1 MQRILII
8 GLGQVGNFLSKEL
21 SKSQEVVVIEKDAEL
36 IAKAK
41 ETQDVLAIEGNADD
55 PAVLRQAEI
64 EKADIVLAVTGDDR
78 TNILASFI
86 AHASGVKKIV
96 AAVKDAKYAEYE
108 EVIENSNISVIS
120 SSSIISEKISALISA
135 PFAGRVEFFA
145 SGQIELLKLRVDE
158 GVPIINEKLRNFVSS
173 ARNWT
178 FVGLQR
184 DHRITIPRGDTELRP
199 GDFVFALGVS
209 SALERLKKLF
219 NLKIQK
225 VHSIIIVGAGR
236 VGCEVASALHANGL
250 SVRLIE
256 SDHERARTAAEELVG
271 VMVFEGD
278 GTDLEILKEAG
289 VEKSDY
295 LLALTGDDENNVLSA
310 LLAKNLGID
319 RCTVLYSNP
328 DYVEVLEAI
337 GIDRAISVN
346 MAVANGILNSL
357 HLGGE
362 ANISLLYEGAGEIL
376 EFDVTEH
383 TKILGVPLSEC
394 KMPHDSVIGVCIRD
408 GKPIFPGGDFAAQVG
423 DRLVVFSLP
432 TAVQKVE
439 EILVS

>member
-1 MQRILII
+1 MRRILII

-64 EKADIVLAVTGDDR
+64 EKADVVLSVTGDDR

-96 AAVKDAKYAEYE
+96 VAVKNAKYAEYE
-108 EVIENSNISVIS
+108 GVIENSNISVIS

-158 GVPIINEKLRNFVSS
+158 GVPIINEKLKNFVSS
-173 ARNWT
+173 TRNWT

-199 GDFVFALGVS
+199 GDFVFALGVP
-209 SALERLKKLF
+209 SALEKLKKLF

-225 VHSIIIVGAGR
+225 VHSVIIVGAGR

-408 GKPIFPGGDFAAQVG
+408 GKPIFPTGDFAAQVG

>member
-225 VHSIIIVGAGR
+225 VHSVIIVGAGR

-256 SDHERARTAAEELVG
+256 SDHERARAAAEEHVG

>member
-1 MQRILII
+1 MRRILII
-8 GLGQVGNFLSKEL
+8 GLGQVGSFLSKEL
-21 SKSQEVVVIEKDAEL
+21 SQSQEVVVVEKDAEL

-41 ETQDVLAIEGNADD
+41 ETQDVLAIEGNGDD
-55 PAVLRQAEI
+55 PAILRQAEI
-64 EKADIVLAVTGDDR
+64 EKADIVLAVTSDDR

-86 AHASGVKKIV
+86 AHASGAEKIV
-96 AAVKDAKYAEYE
+96 AEVRNAKYAEYAG
-108 EVIENSNISVIS
+108 VIDNSNISVVS
-120 SSSIISEKISALISA
+120 SSNIISEKISALISA

-145 SGQIELLKLRVDE
+145 SGKIELLKLRVDE
-158 GVPIINEKLRNFVSS
+158 GVPIINQKLRNFVGSP
-173 ARNWT
+173 RNWT

-184 DHRITIPRGDTELRP
+184 EHRMSIPRGDTELRP
-199 GDFVFALGVS
+199 GDFVFALGVP
-209 SALERLKKLF
+209 SALEKLKKLF

-225 VHSIIIVGAGR
+225 VHSVIIVGGGR
-236 VGCEVASALHANGL
+236 VGCEVASALHERGL

-256 SDHERARTAAEELVG
+256 NDHERARIVAEKLVG

-278 GTDLEILKEAG
+278 GTDLEVLKEAG

-346 MAVANGILNSL
+346 MSVANGILNSL

-362 ANISLLYEGAGEIL
+362 ANVSLLYEGAGEIL
-376 EFDVTEH
+376 EFDVSEH
-383 TKILGVPLSEC
+383 TKILGVALADC
-394 KMPHDSVIGVCIRD
+394 KMPHGSVIGVCIRD
-408 GKPIFPGGDFAAQVG
+408 EKPIFPGGDFVAQVG
-423 DRLVVFSLP
+423 DRLVVFALP
-432 TAVQKVE
+432 GAVKKVE

>member
-1 MQRILII
+1 MRRILII
-8 GLGQVGNFLSKEL
+8 GLGQVGNFLSREL

-41 ETQDVLAIEGNADD
+41 ETQDVLAIEGNGDD
-55 PAVLRQAEI
+55 PAVLRKAEI
-64 EKADIVLAVTGDDR
+64 EKTDIVLAVTGDDR
-78 TNILASFI
+78 VNILASFI
-86 AHASGVKKIV
+86 AQSSGVKKIV
-96 AAVKDAKYAEYE
+96 AAVKNVKYAEYAG
-108 EVIENSNISVIS
+108 VIPNSNISVIS
-120 SSSIISEKISALISA
+120 SSNIISEKISALISA

-158 GVPIINEKLRNFVSS
+158 GVPIINQKLRNFVSS
-173 ARNWT
+173 PRNWT
-178 FVGLQR
+178 FVGLLR
-184 DHRITIPRGDTELRP
+184 KHRITIPRGDTELRA
-199 GDFVFALGVS
+199 GDFVFALGVP
-209 SALERLKKLF
+209 SALEKLKKLL

-225 VHSIIIVGAGR
+225 VNSIIIVGAGR
-236 VGCEVASALHANGL
+236 VGCEVASALHEKGL

-256 SDHERARTAAEELVG
+256 SDSAKARTAAEELVG

-328 DYVEVLEAI
+328 DYTEVLEAI
-337 GIDRAISVN
+337 GIDRTISVN
-346 MAVANGILNSL
+346 MAVANGILKSL
-357 HLGGE
+357 HLAGE
-362 ANISLLYEGAGEIL
+362 ANVSLLYEGAAEIL
-376 EFDVTEH
+376 EFDVNEH
-383 TKILGVPLSEC
+383 TKILGVELSEC

-408 GKPIFPGGDFAAQVG
+408 GKPIFPGGDFVAQIG

-432 TAVQKVE
+432 AATQKVE

>member
-1 MQRILII
+1 MRRILII
-8 GLGQVGNFLSKEL
+8 GLGQVGNFLSREL
-21 SKSQEVVVIEKDAEL
+21 SKSQEVVVIEKDPEL
-36 IAKAK
+36 IARAK
-41 ETQDVLAIEGNADD
+41 ETQDVLAVEGNGDD
-55 PAVLRQAEI
+55 PAVLKQAEI

-86 AHASGVKKIV
+86 AHASGVRNIV
-96 AAVKDAKYAEYE
+96 AAVKNAKYAEYE
-108 EVIENSNISVIS
+108 RVIENSNISLIS

-145 SGQIELLKLRVDE
+145 SGQIELLKLRVDD
-158 GVPIINEKLRNFVSS
+158 GVPIIHEKLKNFVSS
-173 ARNWT
+173 PRNWT

-184 DHRITIPRGDTELRP
+184 KHRITIPRGDTELRP
-199 GDFVFALGVS
+199 GDFVFALGVP
-209 SALERLKKLF
+209 SALEKLKKLF
-219 NLKIQK
+219 SLKIQK
-225 VHSIIIVGAGR
+225 VNSVIIVGGGR
-236 VGCEVASALHANGL
+236 VGCEVASALHAKGL
-250 SVRLIE
+250 SVRIIE
-256 SDHERARTAAEELVG
+256 SDHERARAAAEEVVG

-337 GIDRAISVN
+337 GIDSAISVN

-362 ANISLLYEGAGEIL
+362 ANVSLLYEGAGEIL
-376 EFDVTEH
+376 EFDVTED
-383 TKILGVPLSEC
+383 TKILGIPLSEC
-394 KMPHDSVIGVCIRD
+394 RIPHGSVIGVCIRD
-408 GKPIFPGGDFAAQVG
+408 GKPVFPGGDFVAQVG

>member
-1 MQRILII
+1 MRRILII
-8 GLGQVGNFLSKEL
+8 GLGQVGNFLSREL
-21 SKSQEVVVIEKDAEL
+21 SRSREVVVIEKDAEL

-41 ETQDVLAIEGNADD
+41 EAQDVLAIEGNGDD
-55 PAVLRQAEI
+55 PVVLRKAEI

-86 AHASGVKKIV
+86 AHASGVEKIV
-96 AAVKDAKYAEYE
+96 AAVKNAKYVEYSR
-108 EVIENSNISVIS
+108 VIDNSSISVVS
-120 SSSIISEKISALISA
+120 SSWIISEKISALISV

-145 SGQIELLKLRVDE
+145 KGQIELLKLRVDE
-158 GVPIINEKLRNFVSS
+158 GAPIINQKLRNFVSS
-173 ARNWT
+173 TRNWI

-184 DHRITIPRGDTELRP
+184 EHRITIPRGDTELRP
-199 GDFVFALGVS
+199 GDFVFALGIP

-219 NLKIQK
+219 NLKIPK
-225 VHSIIIVGAGR
+225 VHSVIIVGGGR
-236 VGCEVASALHANGL
+236 LGCEVASALHEKGL

-256 SDHERARTAAEELVG
+256 SDHDRARVAAEELVG

-295 LLALTGDDENNVLSA
+295 LIALTSDDENNVLSA

-346 MAVANGILNSL
+346 MAVANAILNSL

-362 ANISLLYEGAGEIL
+362 ANVSLLYEGAGEIL
-376 EFDVTEH
+376 EFDVNEN
-383 TKILGVPLSEC
+383 TKILGVPLSEY
-394 KMPHDSVIGVCIRD
+394 KMPHESVIGICMRD
-408 GKPIFPGGDFAAQVG
+408 GKPIFPGGDFVAQIG

-432 TAVQKVE
+432 AAVQKVE

>member
-1 MQRILII
+1 MRRILII

-21 SKSQEVVVIEKDAEL
+21 CHSHEVVAVEKDPEL
-36 IAKAK
+36 IDKAK
-41 ETQDVLAIEGNADD
+41 ETQDILAIRGSGDD
-55 PAVLRQAEI
+55 PVVLRQAEI
-64 EKADIVLAVTGDDR
+64 EKADIVLAVTKDDR

-96 AAVKDAKYAEYE
+96 AVIKNVKYAEYA
-108 EVIENSNISVIS
+108 EVIENSNISFVS
-120 SSSIISEKISALISA
+120 SSSIISEKISALISV

-145 SGQIELLKLRVDE
+145 SGKIELLKLRVDE
-158 GVPIINEKLRNFVSS
+158 GAPIINQKLKNFISGS
-173 ARNWT
+173 RNWT

-184 DHRITIPRGDTELRP
+184 DHTITIPRGDTELRA
-199 GDFVFALGVS
+199 GDFIFALGVP
-209 SALERLKKLF
+209 SALENLKRLF
-219 NLKIQK
+219 NFKIQK
-225 VHSIIIVGAGR
+225 IHSVIIVGGGS
-236 VGCEVASALHANGL
+236 VGCEIASTLHGKGL
-250 SVRLIE
+250 SVKLIE
-256 SDHERARTAAEELVG
+256 SDHEKARLAAEELIG

-328 DYVEVLEAI
+328 DYVEVLQAI

-346 MAVANGILNSL
+346 MAVANGILKSL

-376 EFDVTEH
+376 EFDVSQN
-383 TKILGVPLSEC
+383 TKILGTELANC
-394 KMPHDSVIGVCIRD
+394 KMPQGFVIGVCIRD
-408 GKPIFPGGDFAAQVG
+408 GKPIFPSGDFVAQVG

-432 TAVQKVE
+432 AAVKKVE
-439 EILVS
+439 EMLVS

>member
-1 MQRILII
+1 MRRILII

-21 SKSQEVVVIEKDAEL
+21 CKNQEVVVVEKDAEL

-41 ETQDVLAIEGNADD
+41 ETQDVLAVEGNGDD
-55 PAVLRQAEI
+55 PAVLRRAEM

-78 TNILASFI
+78 TNILASFL
-86 AHASGVKKIV
+86 AHSAGVKKIV
-96 AAVKDAKYAEYE
+96 VAVKNAKYAEYE
-108 EVIENSNISVIS
+108 GVIENSNISVIS
-120 SSSIISEKISALISA
+120 SSGIISEKISALISA

-145 SGQIELLKLRVDE
+145 SGKIELLKLRVHE

-173 ARNWT
+173 TRNWT

-199 GDFVFALGVS
+199 GDFVFALGVP
-209 SALERLKKLF
+209 SALEKLKKLF

-225 VHSIIIVGAGR
+225 VHSVIIVGAGR

-256 SDHERARTAAEELVG
+256 SDHERARVAAEKLVG

-328 DYVEVLEAI
+328 DYVGVLEAI

-408 GKPIFPGGDFAAQVG
+408 GKSIFPGGDFAAQVG

>member
-1 MQRILII
+1 M
-8 GLGQVGNFLSKEL
+8 GQIGNFLSKEL

-41 ETQDVLAIEGNADD
+41 ETQDVLAIEGNGDD

-96 AAVKDAKYAEYE
+96 VEVKDAKYAEYE
-108 EVIENSNISVIS
+108 GVIEDSNISLIS

-145 SGQIELLKLRVDE
+145 SGQLELLKLRVDE

-173 ARNWT
+173 PRNWT

-199 GDFVFALGVS
+199 GDFVFALGVP
-209 SALERLKKLF
+209 SALEKLKKLF

-225 VHSIIIVGAGR
+225 VHSVIIVGAGR

-256 SDHERARTAAEELVG
+256 SDHQRARAAAEELVG

-295 LLALTGDDENNVLSA
+295 LLALTGYDENNVLSA

-328 DYVEVLEAI
+328 DYVGVLEAI
-337 GIDRAISVN
+337 GIDTAISVN

-394 KMPHDSVIGVCIRD
+394 KIPHGSVIGVCIRD
-408 GKPIFPGGDFAAQVG
+408 GKPIFPGGDFAAQIG

-432 TAVQKVE
+432 SAVQKVE

>member
-1 MQRILII
+1 MRRILII
-8 GLGQVGNFLSKEL
+8 GMGQIGNFLSKEL

-41 ETQDVLAIEGNADD
+41 ETQDVLAIEGNGDD

-96 AAVKDAKYAEYE
+96 VEVKDAKYAEYE
-108 EVIENSNISVIS
+108 GVIEDSNISLIS

-173 ARNWT
+173 PRNWT

-199 GDFVFALGVS
+199 GDFVFALGVP
-209 SALERLKKLF
+209 SALEKLKKLF

-225 VHSIIIVGAGR
+225 VHSVIIVGAGR

-256 SDHERARTAAEELVG
+256 SDHQRARAAAEELVG

-295 LLALTGDDENNVLSA
+295 LLALTGYDENNVLSA

-328 DYVEVLEAI
+328 DYVGVLEAI
-337 GIDRAISVN
+337 GIDTAISVN

-394 KMPHDSVIGVCIRD
+394 KIPHGSVIGVCIRD
-408 GKPIFPGGDFAAQVG
+408 GKPIFPGGDFAAQIG

-432 TAVQKVE
+432 
-439 EILVS
+439 S

>member
-1 MQRILII
+1 MRRILII

-21 SKSQEVVVIEKDAEL
+21 CKSQEVVVVEKDAEL

-41 ETQDVLAIEGNADD
+41 ETQDVLAIEGNGDD
-55 PAVLRQAEI
+55 PAVLRSAEI

-86 AHASGVKKIV
+86 AHAAGVKKIV

-108 EVIENSNISVIS
+108 GVIENSNISLIS

-145 SGQIELLKLRVDE
+145 SGQIELLKLRVHE
-158 GVPIINEKLRNFVSS
+158 GVPIINEKLRNFVSGT
-173 ARNWT
+173 RNWT

-184 DHRITIPRGDTELRP
+184 DHRISIPRGDTELRP
-199 GDFVFALGVS
+199 GDFVFALGVP
-209 SALERLKKLF
+209 SALEKLKKLF

-225 VHSIIIVGAGR
+225 VHSVIIVGAGR
-236 VGCEVASALHANGL
+236 VGREVASALHANGL

-256 SDHERARTAAEELVG
+256 SDSEKARAVAEELVG

-278 GTDLEILKEAG
+278 GTDLEILEEAG

-362 ANISLLYEGAGEIL
+362 ANVSLLYEGAGEIL

-383 TKILGVPLSEC
+383 TKILGIPLSEC
-394 KMPHDSVIGVCIRD
+394 KMPHGSVIGVCIRD
-408 GKPIFPGGDFAAQVG
+408 GKPIFPGGDFVAQVG

-432 TAVQKVE
+432 AAVQKVE

>member
-1 MQRILII
+1 MRRILII

-21 SKSQEVVVIEKDAEL
+21 SQSQEVVVIEKDAEL

-41 ETQDVLAIEGNADD
+41 ETQDVLAVEGNGDD

-96 AAVKDAKYAEYE
+96 AAVKNAKYAEYE
-108 EVIENSNISVIS
+108 GVIENSNISLIS

-158 GVPIINEKLRNFVSS
+158 GVPVINEKLRNFVSS
-173 ARNWT
+173 TRNWT

-199 GDFVFALGVS
+199 GDFVFALGVP
-209 SALERLKKLF
+209 SALEKLKKLF

-225 VHSIIIVGAGR
+225 VHSVIIVGAGS

-256 SDHERARTAAEELVG
+256 SDHEKARAAAEELVG

-319 RCTVLYSNP
+319 RCTVLYTNP
-328 DYVEVLEAI
+328 DYAEVLEAI
-337 GIDRAISVN
+337 GIDRAISVS

-383 TKILGVPLSEC
+383 TRILGIPLSEC
-394 KMPHDSVIGVCIRD
+394 KVPHGSVIGVCMRD
-408 GKPIFPGGDFAAQVG
+408 GKPIFPGGDFAAQIG

-432 TAVQKVE
+432 SAVQKVE

>member
-8 GLGQVGNFLSKEL
+8 GLGQVGDFLSKEL
-21 SKSQEVVVIEKDAEL
+21 SKSQEVVVIEEDAEL

-41 ETQDVLAIEGNADD
+41 ETLDVLAIEGNGDD

-86 AHASGVKKIV
+86 AHASGVKKTV
-96 AAVKDAKYAEYE
+96 AAVKNAKYAEYE
-108 EVIENSNISVIS
+108 GVIENSNISVIS
-120 SSSIISEKISALISA
+120 SSGIISEKISALISA

-158 GVPIINEKLRNFVSS
+158 GVPVINEKLRNFVGSP
-173 ARNWT
+173 RNWT

-199 GDFVFALGVS
+199 GDFVFALGVP
-209 SALERLKKLF
+209 SALEKLKKLF

-225 VHSIIIVGAGR
+225 VNSVIIVGGGR

-256 SDHERARTAAEELVG
+256 SDSERARAAAEELVG

-319 RCTVLYSNP
+319 RCTVLYTNP
-328 DYVEVLEAI
+328 DYAEVLEAI

-376 EFDVTEH
+376 EFDVTED
-383 TKILGVPLSEC
+383 TRILGIPLSEC
-394 KMPHDSVIGVCIRD
+394 KIPHGSVIGVCMRD

-432 TAVQKVE
+432 SAVQKVE

>member
-41 ETQDVLAIEGNADD
+41 ETQDVLAIEGNGDD

-96 AAVKDAKYAEYE
+96 AEVRNAKYAEYE
-108 EVIENSNISVIS
+108 GVLEDSNISLIS

-173 ARNWT
+173 PRNWT

-199 GDFVFALGVS
+199 GDFVFALGVP
-209 SALERLKKLF
+209 SALEKLKKLF

-225 VHSIIIVGAGR
+225 VHSVIIVGGGS
-236 VGCEVASALHANGL
+236 VGCEVASVLHGTGL
-250 SVRLIE
+250 SVRLVE
-256 SDHERARTAAEELVG
+256 SDHERARAAAEELVG

-337 GIDRAISVN
+337 GIDRAISAN
-346 MAVANGILNSL
+346 MAVANSILNSL

-394 KMPHDSVIGVCIRD
+394 KMPHDSVIGVCMRD
-408 GKPIFPGGDFAAQVG
+408 GKPIFPGGDFVAQVG

-432 TAVQKVE
+432 VAVQKVE

>member
-21 SKSQEVVVIEKDAEL
+21 SKSQEVVVIEKDSEL

-41 ETQDVLAIEGNADD
+41 ETQDVLAIEGNGDD
-55 PAVLRQAEI
+55 PAVLRQVEI

-96 AAVKDAKYAEYE
+96 AEVRNAKYAEYE
-108 EVIENSNISVIS
+108 GVIEDSNISLIS

-173 ARNWT
+173 PRNWT

-199 GDFVFALGVS
+199 GDFVFALGVP
-209 SALERLKKLF
+209 SALEKLKKLF

-225 VHSIIIVGAGR
+225 VHSVIIVGAGR

-256 SDHERARTAAEELVG
+256 SDHERARAAAEELVG

-310 LLAKNLGID
+310 LLGKNLGID

-337 GIDRAISVN
+337 GIDRAISAN
-346 MAVANGILNSL
+346 MAVANSILNSL

-376 EFDVTEH
+376 EFDVTEN
-383 TKILGVPLSEC
+383 TKILGIPLSEC
-394 KMPHDSVIGVCIRD
+394 KMPHESVIGICIRD
-408 GKPIFPGGDFAAQVG
+408 GKPIFPSGDFVAQVG

-432 TAVQKVE
+432 AAVQKVE

>member
-8 GLGQVGNFLSKEL
+8 GLGQVGDFLSREL

-41 ETQDVLAIEGNADD
+41 ETQDVLAIQGNGDD
-55 PAVLRQAEI
+55 PVVLRRAEI

-96 AAVKDAKYAEYE
+96 AAVKNAKYAEYAG
-108 EVIENSNISVIS
+108 VIENSNISVVS
-120 SSSIISEKISALISA
+120 SSGIISEKISALISA

-173 ARNWT
+173 PRNWT

-184 DHRITIPRGDTELRP
+184 EHRITIPRGDTELRP
-199 GDFVFALGVS
+199 GDFVFALGVP
-209 SALERLKKLF
+209 SALEKLKKLF

-225 VHSIIIVGAGR
+225 VHSVIIVGGGR
-236 VGCEVASALHANGL
+236 VGCEVTSALHEKGL

-256 SDHERARTAAEELVG
+256 SDHDKARAAAEELVG

-278 GTDLEILKEAG
+278 GTDLGILKEAG

-328 DYVEVLEAI
+328 DYSEVLEAI

-346 MAVANGILNSL
+346 MAVANAILNSL

-362 ANISLLYEGAGEIL
+362 ANVSLLYEGAGEIL
-376 EFDVTEH
+376 EFDVNEH

-394 KMPHDSVIGVCIRD
+394 RMPHDSVIGVCIRD
-408 GKPIFPGGDFAAQVG
+408 GKPIFPGGDFVAQIG

-432 TAVQKVE
+432 AAVQKVE

>member
-1 MQRILII
+1 MRRILII
-8 GLGQVGNFLSKEL
+8 GMGQIGNFLSKEL

-41 ETQDVLAIEGNADD
+41 ETQDVLAIEGNGDD

-96 AAVKDAKYAEYE
+96 VEVKDAKYAEYE
-108 EVIENSNISVIS
+108 GVIEDSNISLIS

-173 ARNWT
+173 PRNWT

-199 GDFVFALGVS
+199 GDFVFALGVP
-209 SALERLKKLF
+209 SALEKLKKLF

-225 VHSIIIVGAGR
+225 VHSVIIVGAGR

-256 SDHERARTAAEELVG
+256 SDHQRARAAAEELVG

-295 LLALTGDDENNVLSA
+295 LLALTGYDENNVLSA

-328 DYVEVLEAI
+328 DYVGVLEAI
-337 GIDRAISVN
+337 GIDTAISVN

-394 KMPHDSVIGVCIRD
+394 KIPHGSVIGVCIRD
-408 GKPIFPGGDFAAQVG
+408 GKPIFPGGDFAAQIG

-432 TAVQKVE
+432 SAVQKVE

>member
-41 ETQDVLAIEGNADD
+41 ETQDVLAIEGNGDD

-96 AAVKDAKYAEYE
+96 AEVRNAKYAEYE
-108 EVIENSNISVIS
+108 GVIGDSNISLIS

-145 SGQIELLKLRVDE
+145 SGQVELLKLRVDE

-173 ARNWT
+173 PRNWT

-199 GDFVFALGVS
+199 GDFVFALGVP
-209 SALERLKKLF
+209 SALEKLKKLF

-225 VHSIIIVGAGR
+225 VHSVIIVGGGS
-236 VGCEVASALHANGL
+236 VGCEVASVLHGTGL
-250 SVRLIE
+250 SVRLVE
-256 SDHERARTAAEELVG
+256 SDHERARAAAEELVG

-337 GIDRAISVN
+337 GIDRAISAN
-346 MAVANGILNSL
+346 MAVANSILNSL

-383 TKILGVPLSEC
+383 TKILGRPLSEC
-394 KMPHDSVIGVCIRD
+394 KMPHDSVIGICIRD
-408 GKPIFPGGDFAAQVG
+408 GKPIFPGGDFVAQVG

-432 TAVQKVE
+432 AAVQKVE

>member
-1 MQRILII
+1 M
-8 GLGQVGNFLSKEL
+8 GQIGNFLSKEL

-41 ETQDVLAIEGNADD
+41 ETQDVLAIEGNGDD

-96 AAVKDAKYAEYE
+96 VEVKDAKYAEYE
-108 EVIENSNISVIS
+108 GVIEDSNISLIS

-173 ARNWT
+173 PRNWT

-199 GDFVFALGVS
+199 GDFVFALGVP
-209 SALERLKKLF
+209 SALEKLKKLF

-225 VHSIIIVGAGR
+225 VHSVIIVGAGR

-256 SDHERARTAAEELVG
+256 SDHQRARAAAEELVG

-295 LLALTGDDENNVLSA
+295 LLALTGYDENNVLSA

-328 DYVEVLEAI
+328 DYVGVLEAI
-337 GIDRAISVN
+337 GIDTAISVN

-394 KMPHDSVIGVCIRD
+394 KIPHGSVIGVCIRD
-408 GKPIFPGGDFAAQVG
+408 GKPIFPGGDFAAQIG

-432 TAVQKVE
+432 SAVQKVE

>member
-1 MQRILII
+1 MRRILII
-8 GLGQVGNFLSKEL
+8 GLGQVGSFLSKEL
-21 SKSQEVVVIEKDAEL
+21 CKSQEVVVVERDAEL
-36 IAKAK
+36 IARAK
-41 ETQDVLAIEGNADD
+41 DTQDVLAIQGNGDD

-64 EKADIVLAVTGDDR
+64 GKADIVLAVTGDDR

-86 AHASGVKKIV
+86 AHACGVKKIV
-96 AAVKDAKYAEYE
+96 AAVRNVKYAEYAG
-108 EVIENSNISVIS
+108 VIDNSNISIVS

-145 SGQIELLKLRVDE
+145 SGKIELLKLRVAE
-158 GVPIINEKLRNFVSS
+158 GAPIINEKLKNFVSS
-173 ARNWT
+173 PRNWT

-184 DHRITIPRGDTELRP
+184 DHKVTIPRGDTILQA
-199 GDFVFALGVS
+199 GDFIFALGVP
-209 SALERLKKLF
+209 SALEKLKKLF

-225 VHSIIIVGAGR
+225 IHSVIIVGGGR
-236 VGCEVASALHANGL
+236 VGCEVASALHAKGL

-256 SDHERARTAAEELVG
+256 SDHEQARTVAEELVG

-346 MAVANGILNSL
+346 MSVANGILNSL

-362 ANISLLYEGAGEIL
+362 ANVSLLYEGQGEIL
-376 EFDVTEH
+376 EFDVSEH
-383 TKILGVPLSEC
+383 TKILGVALSDC
-394 KMPHDSVIGVCIRD
+394 KMPHSSVIGICIRD
-408 GKPIFPGGDFAAQVG
+408 EKPIFPGGDFVAQVG
-423 DRLVVFSLP
+423 DRLVVFVLP
-432 TAVQKVE
+432 AAIKKVE

>member
-1 MQRILII
+1 MRRILII
-8 GLGQVGNFLSKEL
+8 GLGQVGSFLSKEL
-21 SKSQEVVVIEKDAEL
+21 CKSQEVVVVEKDAEL

-41 ETQDVLAIEGNADD
+41 ETQDVLAIEGNGDD
-55 PAVLRQAEI
+55 PMVLRRAEI

-96 AAVKDAKYAEYE
+96 VAVKDAKYAEYE
-108 EVIENSNISVIS
+108 GVIENSNISLIS

-173 ARNWT
+173 TRNWT

-199 GDFVFALGVS
+199 GDFVFALGVP
-209 SALERLKKLF
+209 SALEKLKKLF

-225 VHSIIIVGAGR
+225 VHSVIIVGAGR
-236 VGCEVASALHANGL
+236 VGREVASALHANGL

-256 SDHERARTAAEELVG
+256 SDSEKARAAAEKLVG

-362 ANISLLYEGAGEIL
+362 ANVSLLYEGAGEIL

-383 TKILGVPLSEC
+383 TKILGIPLSEC
-394 KMPHDSVIGVCIRD
+394 KMPHDSVIGVCIRG
-408 GKPIFPGGDFAAQVG
+408 GKPIFPGGDFVAQIG

>member
-41 ETQDVLAIEGNADD
+41 ETQDVLAIQGNGDD
-55 PAVLRQAEI
+55 PVVLRQAEI
-64 EKADIVLAVTGDDR
+64 EKADIVLAATGDDR

-86 AHASGVKKIV
+86 AHASGVEKIV
-96 AAVKDAKYAEYE
+96 AAVKDAKYAEYAG
-108 EVIENSNISVIS
+108 VIDNSNISVVS
-120 SSSIISEKISALISA
+120 SSGIISEKISALISA

-145 SGQIELLKLRVDE
+145 SGQIELLKLRVHE

-173 ARNWT
+173 PRNWT

-184 DHRITIPRGDTELRP
+184 EHRITIPRGDTELRP
-199 GDFVFALGVS
+199 GDFVFALGVP
-209 SALERLKKLF
+209 SALEKLKKLF

-225 VHSIIIVGAGR
+225 VHSVIIVGGGK
-236 VGCEVASALHANGL
+236 VGCEVASALHEKGL

-256 SDHERARTAAEELVG
+256 SDHDRARAAAEELVG

-278 GTDLEILKEAG
+278 GTDLGILKEAG

-346 MAVANGILNSL
+346 MAVANAILNSL

-362 ANISLLYEGAGEIL
+362 ANVSLLYEGSGEIL
-376 EFDVTEH
+376 EFDVNEH
-383 TKILGVPLSEC
+383 TKILGVALSEC

-408 GKPIFPGGDFAAQVG
+408 GKPIFPGGDFVAQVG

-432 TAVQKVE
+432 AAVQKVE

>member
-1 MQRILII
+1 
-8 GLGQVGNFLSKEL
+8 
-21 SKSQEVVVIEKDAEL
+21 
-36 IAKAK
+36 
-41 ETQDVLAIEGNADD
+41 
-55 PAVLRQAEI
+55 
-64 EKADIVLAVTGDDR
+64 
-78 TNILASFI
+78 
-86 AHASGVKKIV
+86 
-96 AAVKDAKYAEYE
+96 
-108 EVIENSNISVIS
+108 
-120 SSSIISEKISALISA
+120 
-135 PFAGRVEFFA
+135 VEFFA

-173 ARNWT
+173 PRNWT

-199 GDFVFALGVS
+199 GDFVFALGVP
-209 SALERLKKLF
+209 SALEKLKKLF

-225 VHSIIIVGAGR
+225 VHSVIIVGAGR

-256 SDHERARTAAEELVG
+256 SDHQRARAAAEELVG

-394 KMPHDSVIGVCIRD
+394 KIPHGSVIGVCIRD
-408 GKPIFPGGDFAAQVG
+408 GKPIFPGGDFAAQIG

-432 TAVQKVE
+432 SAVQKVE

>member
-1 MQRILII
+1 
-8 GLGQVGNFLSKEL
+8 
-21 SKSQEVVVIEKDAEL
+21 
-36 IAKAK
+36 
-41 ETQDVLAIEGNADD
+41 
-55 PAVLRQAEI
+55 
-64 EKADIVLAVTGDDR
+64 
-78 TNILASFI
+78 
-86 AHASGVKKIV
+86 
-96 AAVKDAKYAEYE
+96 
-108 EVIENSNISVIS
+108 
-120 SSSIISEKISALISA
+120 
-135 PFAGRVEFFA
+135 
-145 SGQIELLKLRVDE
+145 
-158 GVPIINEKLRNFVSS
+158 
-173 ARNWT
+173 
-178 FVGLQR
+178 
-184 DHRITIPRGDTELRP
+184 
-199 GDFVFALGVS
+199 
-209 SALERLKKLF
+209 
-219 NLKIQK
+219 
-225 VHSIIIVGAGR
+225 
-236 VGCEVASALHANGL
+236 
-250 SVRLIE
+250 
-256 SDHERARTAAEELVG
+256 ERARAAAEELVG

-337 GIDRAISVN
+337 GIDRAISAN

-362 ANISLLYEGAGEIL
+362 ANIALLYEGAGEIL

-383 TKILGVPLSEC
+383 TKILGIPLSEC

-423 DRLVVFSLP
+423 DRLVVFFLP

>member
-21 SKSQEVVVIEKDAEL
+21 CKTQEVVVVEKDAEL

-41 ETQDVLAIEGNADD
+41 ETQDVLAIEGAGDD
-55 PAVLRQAEI
+55 PTVLRRAEI
-64 EKADIVLAVTGDDR
+64 EKADIVLAVTGNDR
-78 TNILASFI
+78 TNILASFL
-86 AHASGVKKIV
+86 AHSAGVEKIV
-96 AAVKDAKYAEYE
+96 AAIRNAKYAEYAG
-108 EVIENSNISVIS
+108 VIENSNISIVS
-120 SSSIISEKISALISA
+120 STSIISEKISALISA

-145 SGQIELLKLRVDE
+145 SGKIELLKLRVHE
-158 GVPIINEKLRNFVSS
+158 GVPIINQKLRNFVSS
-173 ARNWT
+173 PRNWT

-184 DHRITIPRGDTELRP
+184 EHKMSIPRGDTELRP
-199 GDFVFALGVS
+199 GDFVFALGVP
-209 SALERLKKLF
+209 SALEKLKKLF

-225 VHSIIIVGAGR
+225 VHSVIIVGGGS
-236 VGCEVASALHANGL
+236 VGCEVASALHSKGL

-256 SDHERARTAAEELVG
+256 NDHEQARIAAEELVG

-278 GTDLEILKEAG
+278 GTDLEVLREAG

-328 DYVEVLEAI
+328 DYAEVLEAI

-362 ANISLLYEGAGEIL
+362 ANVSLLYEGAGEIL
-376 EFDVTEH
+376 EFDVSEH
-383 TKILGVPLSEC
+383 TKILGVALADC
-394 KMPHDSVIGVCIRD
+394 KMPPGSVIGICIRD
-408 GKPIFPGGDFAAQVG
+408 GKPIFPGGDFVAQIG

-432 TAVQKVE
+432 AAVQKVE

>member
-1 MQRILII
+1 MRRILII
-8 GLGQVGNFLSKEL
+8 GLGQVGNFLSREL

-41 ETQDVLAIEGNADD
+41 ETQDVLAIEGDGDD

-64 EKADIVLAVTGDDR
+64 EKADVVLAVTGDDR

-96 AAVKDAKYAEYE
+96 AEVKNAKYAEYE
-108 EVIENSNISVIS
+108 KVIEDSNISLIS
-120 SSSIISEKISALISA
+120 SSGIISEKISALISA

-145 SGQIELLKLRVDE
+145 NGQIELLKLRVDE
-158 GVPIINEKLRNFVSS
+158 GVPIIHQKLRTFVSS
-173 ARNWT
+173 TRNWI
-178 FVGLQR
+178 FVGVQR
-184 DHRITIPRGDTELRP
+184 EHRITIPRGDTELRP
-199 GDFVFALGVS
+199 GDFVFALGVP
-209 SALERLKKLF
+209 SALEKLKKLF

-225 VHSIIIVGAGR
+225 VHSIIIVGGGSVGR
-236 VGCEVASALHANGL
+236 EVASALHANGL

-256 SDHERARTAAEELVG
+256 SDHEKARAAAEDLVG

-289 VEKSDY
+289 VERSDY

-362 ANISLLYEGAGEIL
+362 ANVSLLYEGAGEIL
-376 EFDVTEH
+376 EFDVSEH

-394 KMPHDSVIGVCIRD
+394 KMPQGSVIGVCMRD
-408 GKPIFPGGDFAAQVG
+408 GKPIFPGGDFVAQVG

-432 TAVQKVE
+432 TAAHKVE

>member
-1 MQRILII
+1 M
-8 GLGQVGNFLSKEL
+8 GQIGNFLSKEL

-41 ETQDVLAIEGNADD
+41 ETQDVLAIEGNGDD

-96 AAVKDAKYAEYE
+96 VEVKDAKYAEYE
-108 EVIENSNISVIS
+108 GVIEDSNISLIS

-173 ARNWT
+173 PRNWT

-199 GDFVFALGVS
+199 GDFVFALGVP
-209 SALERLKKLF
+209 SALEKLKKLF

-225 VHSIIIVGAGR
+225 VHSVIIVGAGR

-256 SDHERARTAAEELVG
+256 SDHQRARAAAEELVG

-289 VEKSDY
+289 VEKAITCLRLPATMKTMFS
-295 LLALTGDDENNVLSA
+295 ARFSRKISA
-310 LLAKNLGID
+310 LID
-319 RCTVLYSNP
+319 APYFIRIPITWECSK
-328 DYVEVLEAI
+328 
-337 GIDRAISVN
+337 RSVST
-346 MAVANGILNSL
+346 G
-357 HLGGE
+357 
-362 ANISLLYEGAGEIL
+362 
-376 EFDVTEH
+376 
-383 TKILGVPLSEC
+383 P
-394 KMPHDSVIGVCIRD
+394 
-408 GKPIFPGGDFAAQVG
+408 
-423 DRLVVFSLP
+423 
-432 TAVQKVE
+432 
-439 EILVS
+439 